1 MLLLSFFKI
10 VIPMSKLERL
20 LVDMAVLFFPF
31 SFLVVVLMEID
42 ARGIAGEIDY
52 QIDINCKVCL
62 YSMDLCC
69 ISGIPFTSCPLQ
81 HTHLF

>member
-1 MLLLSFFKI
+1 MKENVLICAKPKIYNMLLLSFLKI

-42 ARGIAGEIDY
+42 ARGIAGEIH
-52 QIDINCKVCL
+52 CL
-62 YSMDLCC
+62 DGFNVLLDSW
-69 ISGIPFTSCPLQ
+69 
-81 HTHLF
+81 